1 MESFNRVL
9 YFILGLVVVLVFII
23 VFTGRLNLG
32 KTFRP
37 LAGSTTPNPTPKTE
51 EKKGFF
57 SFLGS
62 RPTATPTPTKAKVT
76 PTPTPSGSVM
86 TKGGT
91 TGSQGR
97 GSSTQPTTTKG
108 GVSNVQSIPATGS
121 PVEIL
126 YLAIPTLSAG
136 LYLRKRS

>member
-37 LAGSTTPNPTPKTE
+37 LAGNSTTPTPTPVQKVE

-57 SFLGS
+57 SFLNKPS
-62 RPTATPTPTKAKVT
+62 ATPTPAKAKVT
-76 PTPTPSGSVM
+76 PTPGQAMSGTG
-86 TKGGT
+86 TKGGVT
-91 TGSQGR
+91 TSQT
-97 GSSTQPTTTKG
+97 SQTQTTTKG
-108 GVSNVQSIPATGS
+108 GVTNVQSIPATGS

-136 LYLRKRS
+136 FYLRKRS